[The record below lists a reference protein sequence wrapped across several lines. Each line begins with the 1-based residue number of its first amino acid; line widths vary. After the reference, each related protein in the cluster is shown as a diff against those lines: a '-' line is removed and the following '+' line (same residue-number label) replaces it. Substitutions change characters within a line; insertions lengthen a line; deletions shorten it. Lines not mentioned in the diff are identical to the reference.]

1 MKEMG
6 ERLRTRAVGV
16 LTDRETTTFLVL
28 SAVVG
33 LGVGVGAAAL
43 VTVIDLI
50 ATGFRRV
57 EESFGGGQWL
67 VFVAVPL
74 GLYLAWRLAKR
85 FAPEVEGDGVP
96 EAIAALAIHGGT
108 IRGRVA
114 PIKIVATALTLGGG
128 GSGGREGPIV
138 QIGSS
143 IGSVVARFFHL
154 GEDQIKSLVAA
165 GAAAGIGASFNAPI
179 AGMLFAL
186 EVIIGSF
193 AVRHVSAIVIASV
206 VAAIT
211 SRSIVG
217 EGLTIQAGSYEL
229 GDPRQLIGYLVLS
242 LLAAL
247 AGLAVLRMMDW
258 LGGWQRGRELGG
270 WRPVLFGL
278 VVAGIGF
285 FAPEILGTGQNFVSE
300 LLGQSEAFERAGVG
314 GNDWWALAL
323 LAGAKV
329 VATCFT
335 TTSGAAGGAFFPCLF
350 IGATLGASLGE
361 LLAPIDALGGLRPG
375 GLAVV
380 GMATVIAAVARAPLT
395 AIMLVFEITGA
406 RDYGLILPLMLGT
419 TMATFLADRF
429 HPDSLYLSVLRRRG
443 ISLVPHSEI
452 DLLDTVNVGDV
463 MHRPHA
469 VARLHQM
476 LSEVESTMSRFRYNG
491 LVVLDANKVVGM
503 ITVADI
509 ARAGGAGAAATVEQ
523 AMIPRPVTVTPSTP
537 VSAALERMAALG
549 IGRLPVVAEDGSGTF
564 VGLFRRE
571 EAVRAYHRALSQR
584 TERELVRRRLEQR
597 TDPGA
602 GYFDFRV
609 PPGSIADGKLVREV
623 AWPEGSTLVSVTRS
637 RELIV
642 PTGGTTLLADDVVTA
657 FGTPASRSE
666 MIERLNAGASEA
678 TAEILVDEIEGEAG
692 GSGGTNSATTPP

>member
-1 MKEMG
+1 VNG
-6 ERLRTRAVGV
+6 GFAERWRTRAVGV

-50 ATGFRRV
+50 ADGFRQV
-57 EESFGGGQWL
+57 EEMAGGSRWW

-74 GLYLAWRLAKR
+74 GLYLAWWVARRL
-85 FAPEVEGDGVP
+85 APEVEGDGVP
-96 EAIAALAIHGGT
+96 DTIAALAIHSGM
-108 IRGRVA
+108 IRGRVVPA
-114 PIKIVATALTLGGG
+114 KIVATSLTLGGG

-143 IGSVVARFFHL
+143 IGSVIARFFHL

-217 EGLTIQAGSYEL
+217 EGLSIQAGSYDL
-229 GDPRQLIGYLVLS
+229 TDPRQLLGYLVLS
-242 LLAAL
+242 LVAAL
-247 AGLAVLRMMDW
+247 AGLALLRGMDW
-258 LGGWQRGRELGG
+258 LDTWQRHRRLGG
-270 WRPVLFGL
+270 WRPILFGL
-278 VVAGIGF
+278 VVATIGF
-285 FAPEILGTGQNFVSE
+285 FASEILGTGQDFVSQ
-300 LLGQSEAFERAGVG
+300 LLQRSEFFEQAGVS
-314 GNDWWALAL
+314 GNEWWALAI
-323 LAGAKV
+323 LAGAKL
-329 VATCFT
+329 VATCLT

-361 LLAPIDALGGLRPG
+361 LLAPIDFLAGLRPG
-375 GLAVV
+375 ALAVV

-429 HPDSLYLSVLRRRG
+429 HPDSLYLAVLRRRG
-443 ISLVPHSEI
+443 ISLVPHGEI

-463 MHRPHA
+463 VHHPHV
-469 VARLHQM
+469 VARLHQQ
-476 LSEVESTMSRFRYNG
+476 LRDVEAAMSRFRYNG
-491 LVVLDANKVVGM
+491 LVVLAGNKVAGI

-509 ARAGGAGAAATVEQ
+509 ARAGGSGTEATVEQ
-523 AMIPRPVTVTPSTP
+523 AMVARPVTVTPSTP
-537 VSAALERMAALG
+537 VSQALEKMAALG
-549 IGRLPVVAEDGSGTF
+549 VGRLPVVSEDGSGNF
-564 VGLFRRE
+564 LGLFRRE
-571 EAVRAYHRALSQR
+571 EAVRAYHRALSKR
-584 TERELVRRRLEQR
+584 TEREMVRRRLDQR

-602 GYFDFRV
+602 GYFDFRI

-623 AWPEGSTLVSVTRS
+623 AWPEGSTLVSVSRS
-637 RELIV
+637 REVII
-642 PTGGTTLLADDVVTA
+642 PTGGTTLLAGDVVTA

-666 MIERLNAGASEA
+666 MIARLNAGASEA
-678 TAEILVDEIEGEAG
+678 TAEILISDPETAEAG
-692 GSGGTNSATTPP
+692 QEMAPP